1 MIRNDFYNKVYSK
14 YYPDTCK
21 RTITDELPLTNYFI
35 NIQFVRPISA
45 CFDPKVIELPYG
57 VILVLLLKIAL
68 KICNAVCTCM
78 VMQIKLVVIAVDI
91 ASQNFA

>member
-21 RTITDELPLTNYFI
+21 RTITDEIPLTNYFI

-68 KICNAVCTCM
+68 KNLQCCVY
-78 VMQIKLVVIAVDI
+78 LYGY
-91 ASQNFA
+91 ASKACSYCC